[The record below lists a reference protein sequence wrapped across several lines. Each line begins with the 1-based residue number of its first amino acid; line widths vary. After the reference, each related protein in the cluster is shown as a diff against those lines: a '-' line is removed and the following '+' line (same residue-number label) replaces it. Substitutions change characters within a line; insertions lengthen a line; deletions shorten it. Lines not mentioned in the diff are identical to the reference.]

1 MDRSDLKRYA
11 WISIAAALVT
21 IALKATAYV
30 LTGSVGL
37 LSDALESV
45 VNLLAAI
52 VALIALSVAARP
64 ADEEHTYGHYKAEYF
79 SSGFEGALIVVAALS
94 IGVTAVLRLL
104 NPQPLTSI
112 GIGTLVA
119 AVATV
124 INLGVARLLARV
136 GYEHGSITLEAD
148 ARHLMADVLTSAGAI
163 AGVFTA
169 TLTGR
174 DWIDPVVGML
184 IAAHILWAGLS
195 LVRRSM
201 LGLMD
206 TALPESAQRVVR
218 EILASHERGGV
229 QFHALR
235 SRQAG
240 ARQFISFHV
249 LVPGNWTVQQ
259 GHNLLEEIEEQIH
272 AELPTSTIFTHLEPI
287 EDPASFEDTQ
297 LERRR
302 TARPGD

>member
-1 MDRSDLKRYA
+1 LARSDLKRYA
-11 WISIAAALVT
+11 WISIAAALCT
-21 IALKATAYV
+21 IALKTTAYV
-30 LTGSVGL
+30 VTGSVAL
-37 LSDALESV
+37 LSDALESL
-45 VNLLAAI
+45 VNLLAAV

-79 SSGFEGALIVVAALS
+79 SSGFEGALIVVAAVS

-104 NPQPLTSI
+104 DPRPLTDV
-112 GIGTLVA
+112 GIGTLIA
-119 AVATV
+119 GIATV
-124 INLGVARLLARV
+124 INLAVARVLSRV
-136 GYEHGSITLEAD
+136 GRQQGSITLEAD

-163 AGVFTA
+163 VGVFAVSA
-169 TLTGR
+169 TGMH
-174 DWIDPVVGML
+174 WIDPVVGLL
-184 IAAHILWAGLS
+184 IATHILWAGLG

-206 TALPESAQRVVR
+206 TALPESVQRVIR
-218 EILASHERGGV
+218 EILEAHQKGGV

-249 LVPGNWTVQQ
+249 LVPGDWTVQQ

-272 AELPTSTIFTHLEPI
+272 AELPASTIFTHLEPI

-302 TARPGD
+302 TPRSGN